1 MKKTYLARRNALLSA
16 KGVSWGMGALI
27 FSLVVLCVR
36 LVAPNLFWQAFS
48 PVFFV
53 SNTISSAS
61 QSFFAHFS
69 DAAELSVLND
79 KLSAENAALATQ
91 SQELSQKMMALEALL
106 GGREARPAGIL
117 AGVVARPPTS
127 PYDTLVLG
135 SGAKDGVV
143 RGMEAFGPGGV
154 PVGVVSAVLDDFSRV
169 TLFSTPG
176 TLTNGWVGRA
186 SVPLSLVG
194 AGAGAL
200 HATVARA
207 AGIAVGDVVFVPGP
221 GQLPMGSV
229 VRMDSDPL
237 SPSVT
242 LRIASALNPFSLS
255 WIELRATGITGVS
268 FATSTPL

>member
-16 KGVSWGMGALI
+16 KGVSWGAGALI
-27 FSLVVLCVR
+27 FSLVVLIVR
-36 LVAPNLFWQAFS
+36 LAAPNFFWQAFS
-48 PVFFV
+48 PVFRV
-53 SNTISSAS
+53 SETVASAS
-61 QSFFAHFS
+61 HSFFANFS
-69 DAAELSVLND
+69 DAAKLAVLNE
-79 KLSAENAALATQ
+79 KLVAENAALAVENQ
-91 SQELSQKMMALEALL
+91 ALSQQLVAENALRKE
-106 GGREARPAGIL
+106 ENARFTGIL

-135 SGAKDGVV
+135 SGASDGVV

-176 TLTNGWVGRA
+176 TMTNGWVGRT
-186 SVPLSLVG
+186 SIPLSLVG

-207 AGIAVGDVVFVPGP
+207 ADIAVGDVVFVPGP

-229 VRMDSDPL
+229 VRVDSDPL

-242 LRIASALNPFSLS
+242 LRIASAVNPFSLS
-255 WIELRATGITGVS
+255 WVELRATGISGVS